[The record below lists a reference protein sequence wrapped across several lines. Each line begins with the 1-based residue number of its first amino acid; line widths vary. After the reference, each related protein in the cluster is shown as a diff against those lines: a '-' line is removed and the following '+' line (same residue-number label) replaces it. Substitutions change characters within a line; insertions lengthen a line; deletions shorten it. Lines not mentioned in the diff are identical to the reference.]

1 MSGRDDITRRNA
13 LKLLASAPAAGA
25 LAWTETEARDA
36 FEQAT
41 TARRAA
47 ARAKTAYKPR
57 FFTAAEYGMLVML
70 VDLIIPKDERSG
82 SATDAGVPEF
92 IDFLMADQPERQVAM
107 RGGLALI
114 DRLCID
120 RFDRGFV
127 SCTPAQRTEVLDDIA
142 VAGNALARPEL
153 SQAVAFFNS
162 LRDLTA
168 TGFWSSRIGITDLQY
183 SGNVYVAEWHG
194 CPEDALKKLG
204 VR

>member
-1 MSGRDDITRRNA
+1 MKNEISRREA
-13 LKLLASAPAAGA
+13 LALIAALPAAGA
-25 LAWTETEARDA
+25 LTWTDAEARDA
-36 FEQAT
+36 MEQAA

-47 ARAKTAYKPR
+47 ARTGTAYKPK
-57 FFTAAEYGMLVML
+57 FFTAAEYTMLVAL

-92 IDFLMADQPERQVAM
+92 IDFLMVDQPVRQVAM

-114 DRLCID
+114 DSMCLD
-120 RFDRGFV
+120 RFNHRFMA
-127 SCTPAQRTEVLDDIA
+127 CTATERIQVLDDIA

-168 TGFWSSRIGITDLQY
+168 TGFWTSRIGVTDLEY
-183 SGNVYVAEWHG
+183 KGNVYVAEWNG
-194 CPEDALKKLG
+194 CPDEALKKLG
-204 VR
+204 LI